1 MGTASTGVFACVA
14 AIAIAVLPAIG
25 AAQNAPAN
33 RPELKVG
40 DKWTAERR
48 DAFTKKLIFSEET
61 VVTSVTPADV
71 KVSINGS
78 PGAMTPDLTG
88 RDGPRLTAEPGYE
101 LLRFPMEVGKRWDFR
116 TRWQLKQ
123 NGAKGGAQLDVEVK
137 GMESVKVPAGEFD
150 AYKLEASGFMSA
162 DSGRNWRATATYWYA
177 PKAKAI
183 VRFSWADGGNDYVTE
198 LVQVNL
204 VP

>member
-1 MGTASTGVFACVA
+1 MGTASKVALACVA

-25 AAQNAPAN
+25 AAENAPAN

-48 DAFTKKLIFSEET
+48 DAFTKALIFSEET
-61 VVTSVTPADV
+61 VVTSVSPADV

-78 PGAMTPDLTG
+78 PGTMTPDLTG
-88 RDGPRLTAEPGYE
+88 RDSPRLTSDPGYE
-101 LLRFPMEVGKRWDFR
+101 LLRFPMEVGKKWDFK
-116 TRWQLKQ
+116 TRWQFKQ
-123 NGAKGGAQLDVEVK
+123 SGAKGGARLDVEVK
-137 GMESVKVPAGEFD
+137 GMESVKVPAGEFE
-150 AYKLEASGFMSA
+150 AYKLEASGFMNA
-162 DSGRNWRATATYWYA
+162 DSGRNWRASATYWYA
-177 PKAKAI
+177 PKAKSI
-183 VRFSWADGGNDYVTE
+183 VRFVWVDGGNDYVTE